1 MKKTDGVYTARLNAI
16 LEKVADGRKKR
27 KRHGEQEVSGA
38 APPRELPEDDIVWLK
53 RLLSHNFRMPMAVIA
68 GYGDLLREG
77 SFSSR
82 EECLMVIGRICK
94 NIDYMNTMLQVLL
107 NDDSGKG
114 RGEGETFDLLGCIR
128 VGMEYVNTI
137 ARRQGVKIQVNSA
150 QPAVT
155 MHGDRIRLIRAFFNL
170 IENSLKYMKRAGTIH
185 ITVDK
190 QEDRAYVI
198 YRDNGEGVDA
208 HEAPHLMEWSYQ
220 GENKESGYGLGM
232 YLVRETVEE
241 FGGTIEVRSRE
252 DEGMGIYMTFP
263 CDRYTYER

>member
-1 MKKTDGVYTARLNAI
+1 MKKTDGASPAWLNA
-16 LEKVADGRKKR
+16 LWEKVTDDRKKR
-27 KRHGEQEVSGA
+27 KGSGEQEKPGA
-38 APPRELPEDDIVWLK
+38 DLPPKLPEDDIVWLK

-77 SFSSR
+77 SFESR

-107 NDDSGKG
+107 NDDSGETQS
-114 RGEGETFDLLGCIR
+114 EGETFDLIGCIR

-150 QPAVT
+150 QPTVT
-155 MHGDRIRLIRAFFNL
+155 VHGDRIRLIRAFFNL
-170 IENSLKYMKRAGTIH
+170 TENSLKYMKRAGMIY

-190 QEDRAYVI
+190 QEDTAYVM
-198 YRDNGEGVDA
+198 YKDDGEGVDA
-208 HEAPHLMEWSYQ
+208 DEAPRLTEWSYQ
-220 GENKESGYGLGM
+220 GANQESGYGLGM
-232 YLVRETVEE
+232 YLVRETVED
-241 FGGTIEVRSRE
+241 FGGTIEVRSRK

-263 CDRYTYER
+263 CDK

>member
-1 MKKTDGVYTARLNAI
+1 MKKTDGVCPAWLNTI
-16 LEKVADGRKKR
+16 REKVSDGRK
-27 KRHGEQEVSGA
+27 RHETGDEQEKSGA
-38 APPRELPEDDIVWLK
+38 AAPSELPENDIVWLK

-77 SFSSR
+77 SFESR

-107 NDDSGKG
+107 NDDVNGTQS
-114 RGEGETFDLLGCIR
+114 EGESFDLIGCIR
-128 VGMEYVNTI
+128 LGMEYVNTI
-137 ARRQGVKIQVNSA
+137 ARKQGVKIQVNSA

-170 IENSLKYMKRAGTIH
+170 IENSLKYMKRAGVIH

-190 QEDRAYVI
+190 QEDTAYVM
-198 YRDNGEGVDA
+198 YKDDGEGVDED
-208 HEAPHLMEWSYQ
+208 EASRLTEWRYQ
-220 GENKESGYGLGM
+220 GTNQESGYGLGM
-232 YLVRETVEE
+232 YLVREAVEDL
-241 FGGTIEVRSRE
+241 GGTIEVRSRK

-263 CDRYTYER
+263 CDK

>member
-1 MKKTDGVYTARLNAI
+1 MRKTDGGHPAWWDALR
-16 LEKVADGRKKR
+16 EKVTDESNKR
-27 KRHGEQEVSGA
+27 KRRGGQEESGTVL
-38 APPRELPEDDIVWLK
+38 PPKPPENDIVWLK

-77 SFSSR
+77 SFESR

-107 NDDSGKG
+107 NDDGGGMQS
-114 RGEGETFDLLGCIR
+114 EEETFDLIGCIR

-137 ARRQGVKIQVNSA
+137 ARKQGVKIQVNSA

-170 IENSLKYMKRAGTIH
+170 IENSLKYMKRAGVIY

-190 QEDRAYVI
+190 QEDTAYVM
-198 YRDNGEGVDA
+198 YKDNGEGVDA
-208 HEAPHLMEWSYQ
+208 DEASRLTEWRYQ
-220 GENKESGYGLGM
+220 GSNQESGYGLGM
-232 YLVRETVEE
+232 YLVRETIED
-241 FGGTIEVRSRE
+241 FGGTIEVRSRV

-263 CDRYTYER
+263 CDK

>member
-1 MKKTDGVYTARLNAI
+1 MKKTDRTYPERLNA
-16 LEKVADGRKKR
+16 LREKVADSRKKK
-27 KRHGEQEVSGA
+27 KRHGGQKESGGTF
-38 APPRELPEDDIVWLK
+38 PPKPPEDDIVWLK

-77 SFSSR
+77 SFTSR

-94 NIDYMNTMLQVLL
+94 NIDYMDTMLKVLL
-107 NDDSGKG
+107 NDDSG
-114 RGEGETFDLLGCIR
+114 RVPSEGETFDLLGCIC

-170 IENSLKYMKRAGTIH
+170 IENSLKYMKRAGIIH

-190 QEDRAYVI
+190 QEDTAYVI
-198 YRDNGEGVDA
+198 YRDNGEGVEA
-208 HEAPHLMEWSYQ
+208 REAPRLMEWRYQ
-220 GENKESGYGLGM
+220 GANQESGYGLGM

-263 CDRYTYER
+263 CDR